1 MTTPIPLIE
10 LVGIAALFLFENPR
24 ACGQAEVDPDH
35 YETTT
40 LNARPAK
47 TSAATQPKGLH
58 QGRNF
63 TLRHRDIREG
73 SDLQSPAQQ
82 VFRDSEGKTVQVT
95 LNRKKPSCGSP
106 TQTSLIS
113 N

>member
-1 MTTPIPLIE
+1 MTTPIPVIV

-35 YETTT
+35 YETTA
-40 LNARPAK
+40 LSARPAK

-63 TLRHRDIREG
+63 TLRHRDTREG
-73 SDLQSPAQQ
+73 SNPQSPAQQ

-95 LNRKKPSCGSP
+95 LNRKNQAVGVLRR
-106 TQTSLIS
+106 QA
-113 N
+113 